1 MKPNDK
7 KTLRFEL
14 LKHQKEFLLSKEKF
28 TCMLCSRGA
37 GKTYIAS
44 LLCALSLVQQK
55 RLMVFAQTWD
65 SLKENLMT
73 EIRNRL
79 DEIIPGKYKY
89 NATTQKITYKKG
101 TIYGFTYENIEAV
114 RGYTSIELAVFDEIA
129 TAPDNLLNVAT
140 FCLRGEDRNGK
151 KIEPRIYCMT
161 TPRMGSWFNR
171 YVKEHKEIKLI
182 RATIYDNKFVSDEQI
197 ELMKSTVIDDN
208 MLKQELLGEIVEDES
223 AGVLF
228 STRLLDTAYEYCL
241 PPNDDTYCIGIDCA
255 GLGRDMNAIILRT
268 KTDIKEILKFNK
280 ITNSDLTRRIKMLV
294 ESYGLKNLS
303 HICIDEAYGLDVY
316 ERLCDEL
323 GKQYLTL
330 VPFSGASPEPGY
342 ANNRAYM
349 YCKLKKHIEETGLR
363 GLTTDMKDELN
374 ATRYILNRS
383 NKIQIIEKNEIKLN
397 IGRSPDT
404 ADALALSFY
413 NELFKKSLVTERKE
427 RQKRFLG

>member
-1 MKPNDK
+1 MNIK
-7 KTLRFEL
+7 FSL
-14 LKHQKEFLLSKEKF
+14 LKHQKEFINSDAKF
-28 TCMLCSRGA
+28 TCMLCGRGS

-44 LLCALSLVQQK
+44 LLCAISLVQQK
-55 RLMVFAQTWD
+55 RIIIFAQTAD
-65 SLKENLMT
+65 ALRENLMT
-73 EIRNRL
+73 EIRLRL
-79 DEIIPGKYKY
+79 DELIPGKYKY
-89 NATTQKITYKKG
+89 NQNTSKITYKHG
-101 TIYGFTYENIEAV
+101 VIYGFSYENIEAV
-114 RGYTSIELAVFDEIA
+114 RGYTAIELAIFDEIA
-129 TAPDNLLNVAT
+129 RAPQNLLNVAT
-140 FCLRGEDRNGK
+140 FCLRGKDRDGNDIK
-151 KIEPRIYCMT
+151 PKIYCMT

-182 RATIYDNKFVSDEQI
+182 RATMYDNKFCTEEQI

-228 STRLLDTAYEYCL
+228 STRLLDTAYEYCGS
-241 PPNDDTYCIGIDCA
+241 PNDDTYCIGIDCA
-255 GLGRDMNAIILRT
+255 GLGRDMNAVILRT

-280 ITNSDLTRRIKMLV
+280 ITNSDLTRRVKMLV

-303 HICIDEAYGLDVY
+303 HICIDEAYGLDLY
-316 ERLCDEL
+316 ERLCEEL

-349 YCKLKKHIEETGLR
+349 YCKLKKQIEESGIR

-374 ATRYILNRS
+374 ATRYILNNS
-383 NKIQIIEKNEIKLN
+383 NKIQIIPKDDIKIN

-404 ADALALSFY
+404 SDALALSFY
-413 NELFKKSLVTERKE
+413 NDLFKKSLVTERKE

>member
-1 MKPNDK
+1 MNIK
-7 KTLRFEL
+7 FSL
-14 LKHQKEFLLSKEKF
+14 LKHQKEFINSDAKF
-28 TCMLCSRGA
+28 TCMLCGRGS

-44 LLCALSLVQQK
+44 LLCAISLVQQK
-55 RLMVFAQTWD
+55 RIIIFAQTAD
-65 SLKENLMT
+65 ALRENLMT
-73 EIRNRL
+73 EIRMRL

-89 NATTQKITYKKG
+89 NQNTSKITYKHG
-101 TIYGFTYENIEAV
+101 VIYGFSYENIEAV
-114 RGYTSIELAVFDEIA
+114 RGYTAIELAIFDEIA
-129 TAPDNLLNVAT
+129 RAPQNLLNVAT
-140 FCLRGEDRNGK
+140 FCLRGKDRDGNDIK
-151 KIEPRIYCMT
+151 PKIYCMT

-182 RATIYDNKFVSDEQI
+182 RATMYDNKFCTEEQI

-228 STRLLDTAYEYCL
+228 STRLLDTAYEYCGS
-241 PPNDDTYCIGIDCA
+241 PNDDTYCIGIDCA
-255 GLGRDMNAIILRT
+255 GLGRDMNAVILRT

-303 HICIDEAYGLDVY
+303 HICIDEAYGLDLY
-316 ERLCDEL
+316 ERLCEEL

-349 YCKLKKHIEETGLR
+349 YCKLKKHIEESGIR

-383 NKIQIIEKNEIKLN
+383 NKIQIIEKDEIKIN

-404 ADALALSFY
+404 SDALALSFY